1 MAMRI
6 FTEEEFCAELKML
19 GLIPTSQ
26 KTTRSKIW
34 LDANEEP
41 ITIPYGKDR
50 YPDHVLDE
58 IKTQLAK
65 LKSKSEIIEEKS
77 YDIDDGRKV
86 VNIKGN
92 G

>member
-1 MAMRI
+1 MAMRLY
-6 FTEEEFCAELKML
+6 TETEFCAELKML
-19 GLIPTSQ
+19 GLAPTDKKTIRSQ
-26 KTTRSKIW
+26 IW

-58 IKTQLAK
+58 IRMQLAK

-77 YDIDDGRKV
+77 YDIDDGHKIINLNRS
-86 VNIKGN
+86 
-92 G
+92 